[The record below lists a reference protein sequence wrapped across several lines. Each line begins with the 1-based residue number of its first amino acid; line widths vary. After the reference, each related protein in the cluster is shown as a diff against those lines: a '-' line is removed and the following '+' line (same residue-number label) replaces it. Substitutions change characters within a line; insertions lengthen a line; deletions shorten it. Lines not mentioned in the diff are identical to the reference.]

1 MANASFVV
9 RRGLDRYI
17 RHIRSSIQNHDGIHH
32 VRTILLSSQF
42 IHSLDLIVI
51 LFIKEFRKHHTTNQM
66 TKKSIHDV
74 LMLLYDPKKVRVTA
88 SDEKDQHFDEMG
100 KNHGIRI
107 TYSKLTRYLGCS
119 DIGLSLHRC
128 RDIRNKHV
136 SILCIRL
143 SHIIEMYIDEC
154 IEMCVQTVKNGLLR
168 INEDVARSVLTST
181 SAKIVHS
188 SIV

>member
-74 LMLLYDPKKVRVTA
+74 LMLLYDPKKVRMLNHVTA
-88 SDEKDQHFDEMG
+88 SDEKG

-143 SHIIEMYIDEC
+143 SHILEMYIDEC